1 MPTYDYEC
9 DACGHLFELF
19 QGINDPIKR
28 KCPECKKLKLRRLF
42 GTGAAILFK
51 GSGFYETDYR
61 SDAYKSDA
69 KKASSAEKKSK
80 SDASS
85 SNKSIRLTQLH
96 PLLVHWKQ
104 QLDSGEL
111 PDHAFDNP
119 VAPQPISHLH
129 QIDHLV
135 AC

>member
-61 SDAYKSDA
+61 SDSYKSDA
-69 KKASSAEKKSK
+69 KKANSAEKKSK

-85 SNKSIRLTQLH
+85 SKKSS
-96 PLLVHWKQ
+96 KKS
-104 QLDSGEL
+104 DSKSSTS
-111 PDHAFDNP
+111 DNSP
-119 VAPQPISHLH
+119 GKGSSSKS
-129 QIDHLV
+129 
-135 AC
+135 